1 MNRKIKELPP
11 VELLQQL
18 LAYDK
23 ESGDF
28 LWKHRDLK
36 HFNATEKRTK
46 EQTQAR
52 WNSRFAG
59 KVAGSATHSKGYRV
73 ISLFGKLWQAHRIAY
88 LMASG
93 VDPLDL
99 QIDHING
106 NRVDNSFSNLR
117 LATATDNNRNASMQ
131 TNNTSGT
138 MGISPYRYKHGCW
151 IGQVRVDGKVTVIKN
166 PRTGKGY
173 FEDFERPVLERMLE
187 AKRRELGY
195 HNNHGSKL
203 KEVK

>member
-1 MNRKIKELPP
+1 MSKRAKELPP

-28 LWKHRDLK
+28 LWRHREVK
-36 HFNATEKRTK
+36 HFNDTEKQTK
-46 EQTQAR
+46 EHNQAV
-52 WNSRFAG
+52 WNSRYAG
-59 KVAGSATHSKGYRV
+59 KVAGSVSSEGYRV
-73 ISLFGKLWQAHRIAY
+73 IRLFGKLYKAHRLAY
-88 LMASG
+88 LMATG
-93 VDPLDL
+93 VDPLGM
-99 QIDHING
+99 QIDHINQ
-106 NRVDNSFSNLR
+106 NKVDNSFSNLR
-117 LATATDNNRNASMQ
+117 LATATDNNRNHGMQ

-138 MGISPYRYKHGCW
+138 MGIYAYPHKPDCLVGA
-151 IGQVRVDGKVTVIKN
+151 VKVNGKNLKTTN
-166 PRTGKGY
+166 PRTGLKY

-187 AKRRELGY
+187 ARRRELGF